1 MPIQFPTTPSVYTP
15 NNTVAFTAQ
24 INGVDVICEI
34 SAEALEDHF
43 GARSARGTDLVAVF
57 EANRPAI
64 EAVARVKVPQRIPAG
79 RCLLVSAD
87 F

>member
-1 MPIQFPTTPSVYTP
+1 MPINFPNARGVYTQ
-15 NNTVAFTAQ
+15 NTTVAFPAQ
-24 INGVDVICEI
+24 VNGIDVNCEI

-43 GARSARGTDLVAVF
+43 GARSANGSDLLAAF
-57 EANRPAI
+57 EANRSAI
-64 EAVARVKVPQRIPAG
+64 EAVARVKLPQRIPTG